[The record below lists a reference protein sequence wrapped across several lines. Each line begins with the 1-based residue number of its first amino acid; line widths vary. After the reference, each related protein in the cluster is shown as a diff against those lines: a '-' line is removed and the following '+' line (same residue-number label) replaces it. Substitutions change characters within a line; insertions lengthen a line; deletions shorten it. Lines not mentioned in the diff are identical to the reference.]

1 MRSGS
6 SLTDRVC
13 RDATSSDPEGIWKN
27 AQKSKIP
34 QIQPRILISDTV
46 YSLNPNG
53 VHLHSVADG
62 LRARSVDRFPEHG
75 QRDETKQ
82 GQYAG
87 GGNKRQRAVPTLCL
101 RGVEDRDRRAVGR

>member
-6 SLTDRVC
+6 SLTDSVC
-13 RDATSSDPEGIWKN
+13 RDATSPDPEGIWKN

-53 VHLHSVADG
+53 VHLHGVADG
-62 LRARSVDRFPEHG
+62 LRTRSEGSHHELTAFQNMDSATRPNRASMLAAEINESVRF
-75 QRDETKQ
+75 QRFVS
-82 GQYAG
+82 A
-87 GGNKRQRAVPTLCL
+87 A
-101 RGVEDRDRRAVGR
+101 